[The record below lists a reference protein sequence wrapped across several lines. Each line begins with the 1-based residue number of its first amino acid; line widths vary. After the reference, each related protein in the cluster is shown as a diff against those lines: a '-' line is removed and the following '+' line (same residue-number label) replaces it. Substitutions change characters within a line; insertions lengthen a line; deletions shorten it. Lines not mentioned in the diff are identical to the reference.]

1 MVLYSR
7 DDSFFSFS
15 FQIMAGEGYRGD
27 MLNMDG

>member
-7 DDSFFSFS
+7 DDSFFSF
-15 FQIMAGEGYRGD
+15 QIMRGEGYRGD